1 MRTRKGFR
9 YLCFVSGILFLGAPA
24 LQLAGFAQLYFPDG
38 KWIPLNSIKAFFGG
52 NEEIVSGGNSY
63 LFSYRFNPFYIA
75 LIALSLIAALAS
87 FFGKDCRKNLIFS
100 GIAGFLAMLLGSFL
114 ILIFEWVNPGFA
126 SDGIRGGIGFA
137 LSITCYVMAFVF
149 LGPAYLFAEK

>member
-1 MRTRKGFR
+1 M
-9 YLCFVSGILFLGAPA
+9 GAPA

-38 KWIPLNSIKAFFGG
+38 KRIPLNSIKAFFGG

-87 FFGKDCRKNLIFS
+87 FFGKDCRKNLVFS
-100 GIAGFLAMLLGSFL
+100 GIAGLLALLLGSFL

-149 LGPAYLFAEK
+149 LDPAYLFAEK